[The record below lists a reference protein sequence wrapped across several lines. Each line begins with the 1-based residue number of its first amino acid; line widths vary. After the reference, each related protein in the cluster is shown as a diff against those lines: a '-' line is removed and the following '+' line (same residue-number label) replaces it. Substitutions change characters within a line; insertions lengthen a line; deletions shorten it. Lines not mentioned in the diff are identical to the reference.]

1 MKDKKEKHQDPNSLD
16 ENDCE
21 NNPPAEF
28 IDRVSR
34 ESKSVALSEKDKK
47 VKSKSDERLEKF
59 KRGELGAA
67 HNRYNDDGDQSGA
80 SRKLDID
87 TKSDLKQWNEGILD
101 IRKAVNAVRTIY

>member
-1 MKDKKEKHQDPNSLD
+1 MKDKKEDPNNLD
-16 ENDCE
+16 ESDYD

-34 ESKSVALSEKDKK
+34 ESKYVPLIEEGDKRK
-47 VKSKSDERLEKF
+47 ESKSDERLEKF

-80 SRKLDID
+80 TRKLDID
-87 TKSDLKQWNEGILD
+87 TKSELK
-101 IRKAVNAVRTIY
+101 

>member
-1 MKDKKEKHQDPNSLD
+1 MIMKDKKEKDRGKLEKNNYD
-16 ENDCE
+16 

-28 IDRVSR
+28 IDSVSR
-34 ESKSVALSEKDKK
+34 DSMTVPMDEESKS

-67 HNRYNDDGDQSGA
+67 HNRYNDDGDQLGT

-87 TKSDLKQWNEGILD
+87 TESDLK
-101 IRKAVNAVRTIY
+101 